1 MSEIKFSCP
10 ICAQHISCD
19 AQWAGMQ
26 IKCPACEKEILIP
39 VPSSAPAAAPP
50 PPSPRPLKVGL
61 ATTATHSAPS
71 IPPPPPTA
79 PQVPFRPALSAAAG
93 DAPSGTGRRIAV
105 WAAVIVAAGGALYG
119 AFTWASSAQKKFNVA
134 RQKDAADSDGGQI
147 GHIAELNSV
156 LDATDPGKQPYSG
169 YSVPETVK
177 PVEEKINPPVWT
189 LDVDSAKI
197 PAGKANGTI
206 SGSPFVID
214 RAYLQKMPTGYALT
228 VRQGTG
234 FQADREVL
242 ISLPLKPSENLDA
255 RTWKIGTSTTNT
267 NPRVT
272 KRWMAGGRQH
282 TKVYTN
288 GYALTLEFG
297 RSTIDG
303 LPARIFVALP
313 DEEKTVVGG
322 SFEASFLLAGG
333 TAAPRPAV
341 RRDLVDDY

>member
-39 VPSSAPAAAPP
+39 VPPSAPATAPP
-50 PPSPRPLKVGL
+50 PPRPLKVGL
-61 ATTATHSAPS
+61 TTAAAHPTTPVA
-71 IPPPPPTA
+71 PPPPPA
-79 PQVPFRPALSAAAG
+79 PRAPFRPALATASD
-93 DAPSGTGRRIAV
+93 DAPSGTGRRIAI
-105 WAAVIVAAGGALYG
+105 WAVVIVAAGGALYG
-119 AFTWASSAQKKFNVA
+119 AFTWASSAQKKFNVE
-134 RQKDAADSDGGQI
+134 REKNAAESDGGQL

-156 LDATDPGKQPYSG
+156 LDATDPGKHAPVSFDAA
-169 YSVPETVK
+169 EFNK

-189 LDVDSAKI
+189 LEVASAKI
-197 PAGKANGTI
+197 PSGKANGTI

-272 KRWMAGGRQH
+272 KRWMAAGRQH
-282 TKVYTN
+282 TKIYTN
-288 GYALTLEFG
+288 GYVLTLEFG

-322 SFEASFLLAGG
+322 SFEASFLLVGG
-333 TAAPRPAV
+333 TATQRTV
-341 RRDLVDDY
+341 RRDYESDY

>member
-1 MSEIKFSCP
+1 
-10 ICAQHISCD
+10 
-19 AQWAGMQ
+19 
-26 IKCPACEKEILIP
+26 
-39 VPSSAPAAAPP
+39 
-50 PPSPRPLKVGL
+50 L
-61 ATTATHSAPS
+61 A
-71 IPPPPPTA
+71 
-79 PQVPFRPALSAAAG
+79 AAAG
-93 DAPSGTGRRIAV
+93 DTPSGTGRRIAV
-105 WAAVIVAAGGALYG
+105 WAAVIVAAGGGLYG
-119 AFTWASSAQKKFNVA
+119 AFTWASSAQKKFNVE
-134 RQKDAADSDGGQI
+134 REKNAAESDGGQL

-156 LDATDPGKQPYSG
+156 LDATDPNKHAP
-169 YSVPETVK
+169 VRFDTDFDK

-189 LDVDSAKI
+189 LDVASAKI
-197 PAGKANGTI
+197 PSGKANGTI

-267 NPRVT
+267 SPRVT

-288 GYALTLEFG
+288 GYVLTLEFG
-297 RSTIDG
+297 RSSIDG

-333 TAAPRPAV
+333 TAAPRQV
-341 RRDLVDDY
+341 RRDYVDDF

>member
-39 VPSSAPAAAPP
+39 VPPSAPAATPPPPSARPLRVGLAATTHSAPPVAPP
-50 PPSPRPLKVGL
+50 PPPV
-61 ATTATHSAPS
+61 TH
-71 IPPPPPTA
+71 
-79 PQVPFRPALSAAAG
+79 VPFRPALAMTAEE
-93 DAPSGTGRRIAV
+93 APSGTGRRIAV
-105 WAAVIVAAGGALYG
+105 WAAVIVVGGAALYG
-119 AFTWASSAQKKFNVA
+119 AFMWAGSAQKKFNVE
-134 RQKDAADSDGGQI
+134 REKNAADADGGQL

-156 LDATDPGKQPYSG
+156 LDATDPNKHAP
-169 YSVPETVK
+169 VRFDAADFDK

-189 LDVDSAKI
+189 LDVAAAKI
-197 PAGKANGTI
+197 PSGKANGTI

-214 RAYLQKMPTGYALT
+214 RAYLQKLPTGYALT

-272 KRWMAGGRQH
+272 KRWLAGGRQQ

-288 GYALTLEFG
+288 GYVLTLEFG

-333 TAAPRPAV
+333 TATQRTV
-341 RRDLVDDY
+341 RRDYDSDY

>member
-39 VPSSAPAAAPP
+39 VPPSAPAATPPPPAVRALKVSLPAAATHTAPSVAPP
-50 PPSPRPLKVGL
+50 PP
-61 ATTATHSAPS
+61 
-71 IPPPPPTA
+71 A
-79 PQVPFRPALSAAAG
+79 PQVPFRPALAAATA
-93 DAPSGTGRRIAV
+93 DPPSGTGRRVAV

-119 AFTWASSAQKKFNVA
+119 AFTWASSAQKKFNVE
-134 RQKDAADSDGGQI
+134 REKNAAESDGGQL

-156 LDATDPGKQPYSG
+156 LDATDPGKQPYVG
-169 YSVPETVK
+169 YSVPEFPK
-177 PVEEKINPPVWT
+177 PVEEKITPPVWT
-189 LDVDSAKI
+189 LDIASAKI
-197 PAGKANGTI
+197 PSGKANGSI

-228 VRQGTG
+228 VRQGAG

-272 KRWMAGGRQH
+272 KRWLAGGRQH

-288 GYALTLEFG
+288 GYVLTLEFG

-313 DEEKTVVGG
+313 DEEKSVVGG

-333 TAAPRPAV
+333 TATPRP
-341 RRDLVDDY
+341 RRDLTDDY